1 MKKII
6 LIYLIIVSFLINTVF
21 AQTETSSIEDQLGQL
36 LESSQ
41 SLQKELRNKK
51 DRESHRL
58 ARKLKL
64 ITRKIIS
71 AVNSVPPTKCL
82 SRLKP
87 AMKDFFELVS
97 DLGSGIA
104 CGPPII
110 PPFLRINKLSL
121 NPDCLPPDLAP
132 DQLDL
137 NFSETLGLYDKAR
150 DIFHIDTNTNE
161 IPDAC
166 EGKIN

>member
-6 LIYLIIVSFLINTVF
+6 VVLIIISFLTNTVL
-21 AQTETSSIEDQLGQL
+21 AQTETSSVEDQLGQL

-51 DRESHRL
+51 DKESRRL
-58 ARKLKL
+58 ARRLKL

-71 AVNSVPPTKCL
+71 AVNSVPPAKCL

-87 AMKDFFELVS
+87 AMEDFFGLVS
-97 DLGSGIA
+97 ELGSGIA

-110 PPFLRINKLSL
+110 PPFLRMNELPL